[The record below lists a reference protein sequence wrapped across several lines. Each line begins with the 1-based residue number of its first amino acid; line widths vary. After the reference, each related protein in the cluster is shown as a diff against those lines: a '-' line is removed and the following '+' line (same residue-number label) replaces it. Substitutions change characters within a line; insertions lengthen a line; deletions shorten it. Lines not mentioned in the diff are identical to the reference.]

1 MFNFNNKLFNIVT
14 ICSQKIKKENKWVS
28 KFICKNRI

>member
-1 MFNFNNKLFNIVT
+1 MFNFNNKLFNIVI
-14 ICSQKIKKENKWVS
+14 ICSQKIKKENQCVS